1 MLINDPQTHIATAA
15 EAIAPHLIAI
25 RRDLHAHPELAFQE
39 TRTAGVVAAELTRLG
54 IPHRTGVGGTGVI
67 GTIAGTRPGPT
78 LILRADMDAL
88 PILEQTGLA
97 YASTVLGRMHACGHD
112 IHTATLLGAA
122 AVLAGM
128 ADGLAGSV
136 RLVFQPAEEIGT
148 GARAMIADGVM
159 DGADFAIG
167 FHNYP
172 GMPVG
177 RLGFCRGGCMAAV
190 DVFDIAITGRSGHA
204 AHPDECVDPIAAA
217 AFLITQLQTI
227 VAREIRPT
235 HACVVTIAA
244 IHAGDASN
252 TIPDLCTVRGT
263 VRTLDPAVRDQV
275 EAALRRICAG
285 VDASMRVT
293 SEVSYVREI
302 PPTVN
307 DGPLLDRV
315 MAAVGAQLGDV
326 VDEGEP
332 SLGGED
338 FALMAEMVPSCHVRV
353 GAGLPGRHDRLHNSD
368 YQPAEGCIALG
379 VQALAR
385 AAVEVLR

>member
-1 MLINDPQTHIATAA
+1 MLVNDPQTAIATTAI
-15 EAIAPHLIAI
+15 AIAPHLIAI

-39 TRTAGVVAAELTRLG
+39 VRTAGIVAAELLRLG
-54 IPHRTGVGGTGVI
+54 IPHRVGVGGTGVV
-67 GTIAGTRPGPT
+67 GTITGSRPGPT

-88 PILEQTGLA
+88 PILEQTGLDF
-97 YASTVLGRMHACGHD
+97 ASTVPGRMHACGHD

-128 ADGLAGSV
+128 ADGLAGTV

-148 GARAMIADGVM
+148 GARAMIGDGVM
-159 DGADFAIG
+159 DGADLAIG

-172 GMPVG
+172 AMPVG

-190 DVFDIAITGRSGHA
+190 DVFDLVITGRSGHA

-217 AFLITQLQTI
+217 GCVITQLQTI

-235 HACVVTIAA
+235 QACVVTIAA

-252 TIPDLCTVRGT
+252 TIPDQCTLRGT
-263 VRTLDPAVRDQV
+263 VRTLDPAVRDQA

-285 VDASMRVT
+285 VDVAMRTKTDVA
-293 SEVSYVREI
+293 YVREI

-326 VDEGEP
+326 IDEGEP

-338 FALMAEMVPSCHVRV
+338 FALMAELVPSCHLRV

-368 YQPAEGCIALG
+368 YQPAEDCIALG

>member
-1 MLINDPQTHIATAA
+1 MLVNDPQTAIATTAA
-15 EAIAPHLIAI
+15 AIAPHLIAI
-25 RRDLHAHPELAFQE
+25 RRDLHAHPELAFHE
-39 TRTAGVVAAELTRLG
+39 VRTAGVVADELTRLG
-54 IPHRTGVGGTGVI
+54 IPHRVGVGGTGVV
-67 GTIAGTRPGPT
+67 GTITGARAGPT

-88 PILEQTGLA
+88 PILEQTGLD
-97 YASTVLGRMHACGHD
+97 YASTVPGRMHACGHD

-128 ADGLAGSV
+128 TDGLAGTV
-136 RLVFQPAEEIGT
+136 RLVFQPAEEVGT
-148 GARAMIADGVM
+148 GARAMIGDGVM
-159 DGADFAIG
+159 DGADLAIG

-172 GMPVG
+172 AMPVG

-190 DVFDIAITGRSGHA
+190 DVFDLVITGRSGHA

-217 AFLITQLQTI
+217 AFLIAQLQTI
-227 VAREIRPT
+227 VGREIRPT
-235 HACVVTIAA
+235 QACVVTIAA

-252 TIPDLCTVRGT
+252 TIPDHCTLRGT
-263 VRTLDPAVRDQV
+263 VRTLEPAVRDQA

-285 VDASMRVT
+285 VDAAMRVVT
-293 SEVSYVREI
+293 TVEYVREI
-302 PPTVN
+302 PPTLN

-338 FALMAEMVPSCHVRV
+338 FALMAERVPSCHLRV

-368 YQPAEGCIALG
+368 YQPAEDCIALG

>member
-1 MLINDPQTHIATAA
+1 MLVNDTQTAIATTAI
-15 EAIAPHLIAI
+15 AIAPHLIAI

-39 TRTAGVVAAELTRLG
+39 VRTAGIVAAELLRLG
-54 IPHRTGVGGTGVI
+54 IPHRVGVGGTGVV
-67 GTIAGTRPGPT
+67 GTITGARPGPT

-88 PILEQTGLA
+88 PILEQTGLDF
-97 YASTVLGRMHACGHD
+97 ASTVPGRMHACGHD

-128 ADGLAGSV
+128 ADGLAGTV
-136 RLVFQPAEEIGT
+136 RLVFQPAEEVGT
-148 GARAMIADGVM
+148 GARAMIGDGVM
-159 DGADFAIG
+159 DGADLAIG

-172 GMPVG
+172 AMPVG

-190 DVFDIAITGRSGHA
+190 DVFDLVITGRSGHA

-217 AFLITQLQTI
+217 GSLITQLQTI

-235 HACVVTIAA
+235 QACVVTIAA

-252 TIPDLCTVRGT
+252 TIPDQCTLRGT
-263 VRTLDPAVRDQV
+263 VRTLDPAVRDQA

-285 VDASMRVT
+285 VDVAMRTKTDVT
-293 SEVSYVREI
+293 YVREI

-326 VDEGEP
+326 IDEGEP

-338 FALMAEMVPSCHVRV
+338 FALMAELVPSCHLRV

-368 YQPAEGCIALG
+368 YQPAEDCIALG